1 MTARVTVLVLT
12 VLACALHGVAR
23 AQVPPGATATPPG
36 AAADEGKR
44 LAQIV
49 VVGAGSP
56 AEAAPVFAASSG
68 TITAEQLA
76 DRPHDT
82 MREVLSNV
90 PSLVVSQH
98 QGGGKAPQYLIR
110 GFDADHGSDFA
121 VFVDDLPVN
130 LVSHAHGQ
138 GYADVNFVIPET
150 IQRMDLRLG
159 PYYADVGDFANAG
172 ALNVVTLD
180 EVPQNF
186 ALAEGGSFSTMRY
199 VALASPRVGGAKALL
214 AAQAY
219 FSDGPFINPQNYARY
234 NGFAKVTLEP
244 TADSRLSIWTSV
256 YQGDWDASGQ
266 IPEREVAAGRL
277 PRFGAIDPTEGGTT
291 DREDLNLHYTFSPA
305 PEHVWTFQA
314 YVSRYKLALYS
325 NFTFYKDTG
334 LRFADA
340 AGNYLPGDG
349 IEQNDQRVLYGG
361 RLRYTRFWEI
371 VGRPVESQAGVEL
384 RADDIDLALYRQLR
398 RQRFYAVNKLQVFEQ
413 SMSGFM
419 QHEVFLTDWIRLQVG
434 LRGDVYL
441 FNAQNRLPQ
450 QAEDPNFTAVLIQGN
465 TSDSIVSPKAT
476 VIATV
481 LPRTD
486 LFLNFGSGFHSNDA
500 RNAILAA
507 TSGSSF
513 NPLTRSL
520 GYEIGVRSEP
530 LDRWQTRAALWLLD
544 LDSELVFSG
553 DAGNQEIG
561 AGGSF
566 QPSPA
571 TRRWGIDA
579 GTEYAPVDWLLAD
592 YSLAYV
598 DPQYRASGEAIPLAP
613 TLYMQGGLTT
623 RFRNGFSAG
632 LRVRFLDNRPAT
644 EDRSLTAQGYTLL
657 DLLARYRWRNV
668 EASLALLNLT
678 NTNWREAQFSD
689 TTCVRRE
696 VGSGNCLVS
705 PGQQGTHA
713 DPPPD
718 IHHTPGNPLAVRG
731 GLTVFF

>member
-1 MTARVTVLVLT
+1 MTVRRTVP
-12 VLACALHGVAR
+12 VLAVFACTLHGVTR
-23 AQVPPGATATPPG
+23 AQAPPAPDESKPLAEVVVV
-36 AAADEGKR
+36 AAAPPADETP
-44 LAQIV
+44 V
-49 VVGAGSP
+49 V
-56 AEAAPVFAASSG
+56 AASAA
-68 TITAEQLA
+68 IVTAEELA
-76 DRPHDT
+76 DRPHQT
-82 MREVLSNV
+82 MREVLSSV
-90 PSLVVSQH
+90 PSLVVAQH

-121 VFVDDLPVN
+121 VFVDALPVN

-150 IQRMDLRLG
+150 VQRMDLRLG

-172 ALNVVTLD
+172 TLNVVTLD

-186 ALAEGGSFSTMRY
+186 ALAEGGSFDTMRY
-199 VALASPRVGGAKALL
+199 VALASPRISGVKALV

-219 FSDGPFINPQNYARY
+219 FSNGPFINSQNYARY
-234 NGFAKVTLEP
+234 NGFTKFTVEP
-244 TADSRLSIWTSV
+244 TADSRLSVSSSV

-291 DREDLNLHYTFSPA
+291 DRENVNLHYTWSPA
-305 PEHVWTFQA
+305 PEQVWTFQG

-334 LRFADA
+334 LRFPDG
-340 AGNYLPGDG
+340 AGDYLPGDG

-361 RLRYTRFWEI
+361 RLRYTRFWEV
-371 VGRPVESQAGVEL
+371 VGRPVESQVGVEL

-398 RQRFYAVNKLQVFEQ
+398 RQRFYAVNKLQMFEQ

-419 QHEVFLTDWIRLQVG
+419 QHEVFLADWLRLQVG

-441 FNAQNRLPQ
+441 FNAQNRLPA
-450 QAEDPNFTAVLIQGN
+450 QAADPNFTAVLIQGS
-465 TSDSIVSPKAT
+465 TSDGIVCPKT
-476 VIATV
+476 NLIATV

-486 LFLNFGSGFHSNDA
+486 LYLNFGSGFHSNDA
-500 RNAILAA
+500 RNAVLAA
-507 TSGSSF
+507 NSGSDF
-513 NPLTRSL
+513 KPLTRSL

-530 LDRWQTRAALWLLD
+530 LDRWRTRAALWLLD

-561 AGGSF
+561 AGGTY
-566 QPSPA
+566 QPSPG
-571 TRRWGIDA
+571 TRRWGVDA
-579 GTEYAPVDWLLAD
+579 GTEYAPFDWLLAD
-592 YSLAYV
+592 YTLSYV
-598 DPQYRASGEAIPLAP
+598 DPRYRASGEAIPLAP
-613 TLYMQGGLTT
+613 TLYMQGGLTA
-623 RFRNGFSAG
+623 RFQNGFSAG

-657 DLLARYRWRNV
+657 DLVGRYRWRNV

-689 TTCVRRE
+689 TSCVRRE
-696 VGSGNCLVS
+696 VGSGECLAS
-705 PGQQGTHA
+705 PGQQGTHP
-713 DPPPD
+713 DPPAD
-718 IHHTPGNPLAVRG
+718 IHYTPGNPLAVQG